1 MDDSRPTKRPDQTEP
16 DRNGPS
22 TIHDVAR
29 VAGVSARTVSRVIND
44 VPRVNSKTRRHV
56 LKVIGELNFTPNMRA
71 RGLASSRS
79 FMLGFVHD
87 DPNAENVDALQ
98 KGLFRVCA
106 KHQYEV
112 LVHPCDYTSGNL
124 VDNVLSFVR
133 RSRIDGVVVIA
144 PASENEALS
153 KALRGN
159 GTPTVGVA
167 SVALD
172 NYGLMLVS
180 RERQASAQVARHFI
194 ELGHKRIGF
203 IGGPRRQRSAS
214 ERKQGFTTALRA
226 AGIKIEPHDCGEGDY
241 SFESGLACGLKILE
255 GKRPPTAI
263 YACNDRMAAGLLKA
277 AAQLSIRVPEQ
288 LSVAGFDNSYL
299 ASVLIPSLT
308 TISRP
313 MMEMGEQAAEWL
325 VAHDPRS
332 GLGQGLAKESERR
345 VFDLQ
350 LVLRESTAPPP
361 KRHRRDR

>member
-1 MDDSRPTKRPDQTEP
+1 MPDSRSTKKAAEAEGTLD
-16 DRNGPS
+16 GPS

-44 VPRVNSKTRRHV
+44 LPRVNPKTRRHV
-56 LKVIGELNFTPNMRA
+56 LKVIRELNFTPNMRA
-71 RGLASSRS
+71 RALASSRS

-98 KGLFRVCA
+98 KGLFHVCG

-144 PASENEALS
+144 PASENESLA
-153 KALRGN
+153 KALRNN

-180 RERQASAQVARHFI
+180 REREASAQVAEHFI
-194 ELGHKRIGF
+194 ELGHERIGY
-203 IGGPRRQRSAS
+203 IGGPSRQRSAS
-214 ERKQGFTTALRA
+214 EREYGFTSALRE
-226 AGIKIEPHDCGEGDY
+226 AGIKIKPHDCGEGDY
-241 SFESGLACGLKILE
+241 SFESGVTCGLKILKS
-255 GKRPPTAI
+255 KRPPTAI

-277 AAQLSIRVPEQ
+277 AAQLGIKVPEQ

-299 ASVLIPSLT
+299 ASVFIPSLT
-308 TISRP
+308 TVSRP
-313 MMEMGEQAAEWL
+313 MMEMGKQAAEWL
-325 VAHDPRS
+325 VARDPR
-332 GLGQGLAKESERR
+332 QGSAGESALRF
-345 VFDLQ
+345 FDLQ
-350 LVLRESTAPPP
+350 LVTRESTSRPP
-361 KRHRRDR
+361 K